1 MSTSLNKG
9 AKIASW
15 VAQLVVAV
23 ILLQTLY
30 FKFTAAPEPVWIFQQ
45 LGVEPWG
52 RIATGILELIAG
64 LAILVPATVVL
75 GALLSAGLMVGAIL
89 SHLTVLGIEVQNDG
103 GTLFVMALVVF
114 AASLVVLWIRRRE
127 LPVVGDRF

>member
-1 MSTSLNKG
+1 MTTRLSKG
-9 AKIASW
+9 SKIASW
-15 VAQLVVAV
+15 VAQIVVAV

-52 RIATGILELIAG
+52 RIATGIFELIAG
-64 LAILVPATVVL
+64 LAILIPATAAL

-89 SHLTVLGIEVQNDG
+89 SHLTVLGIEIQGDG

>member
-9 AKIASW
+9 SKIASW
-15 VAQLVVAV
+15 VAQIVVAV

-52 RIATGILELIAG
+52 RIATGIFELIAG
-64 LAILVPATVVL
+64 VAILIPATAAL

-89 SHLTVLGIEVQNDG
+89 SHLTVLGIEVQGDG